1 MPAYVRLGPGAAEA
15 GPPPAGAAPPP
26 PPPIPPPQRPFP
38 SHVAC
43 RRRRAAVPRGR
54 GGALAVESVRRRA
67 PGARGV
73 GAPAQAPSATEPSAC
88 RLVPTAASRP
98 GTGEPPGGPGAPS
111 ARRMPPAAASAPGF
125 GGVMRCPQ
133 RPPTARGGGE
143 RGGGCGTFGVQLRNV
158 A

>member
-1 MPAYVRLGPGAAEA
+1 
-15 GPPPAGAAPPP
+15 
-26 PPPIPPPQRPFP
+26 
-38 SHVAC
+38 
-43 RRRRAAVPRGR
+43 VPRGR

-73 GAPAQAPSATEPSAC
+73 GAPAPAPSAAEPSAC
-88 RLVPTAASRP
+88 RFVPTAASRP
-98 GTGEPPGGPGAPS
+98 GSGEPPGGPGAPS

-125 GGVMRCPQ
+125 GGVMRRPQ